1 MADIFSQSIP
11 TELTSPSGSLA
22 KPFTSWPLQAHLT
35 AHIYSARSRFLAGH
49 LLDLF
54 ENASLMTRVL
64 GEDGKSV
71 VVDTSGAK
79 DGVRQVIRGMWG
91 KA

>member
-1 MADIFSQSIP
+1 MYFSQSIQADVQIGKNTTP
-11 TELTSPSGSLA
+11 HPSKSSL
-22 KPFTSWPLQAHLT
+22 
-35 AHIYSARSRFLAGH
+35 IYSTRNRFLAGH

-64 GEDGKSV
+64 GKDGEVV

-79 DGVRQVIRGMWG
+79 DGVGQVIRGMWG
-91 KA
+91 